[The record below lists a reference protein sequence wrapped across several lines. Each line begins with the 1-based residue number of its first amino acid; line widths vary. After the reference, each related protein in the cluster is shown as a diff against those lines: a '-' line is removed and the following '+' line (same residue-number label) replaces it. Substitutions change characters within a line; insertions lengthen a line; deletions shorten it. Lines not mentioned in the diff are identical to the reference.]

1 MNPTSHPAPVQA
13 RIHSV
18 EPRFPQP
25 KGTAR
30 QLVAPGDQ
38 PREARATQRITT
50 RSTASVRIVLP
61 QAIFDTPALLPGTAQ
76 IKLQLQPRT
85 DAELVTFAEGHAAAL
100 VDNPLFPQPVPSADD
115 FDTRLAAFEAILA
128 EVENLRVQLLN
139 LTQQKDQLRRELEAT
154 FNQRAAYIQLVSQGN
169 PDAIASAGLS
179 TRRPRIRTGTL
190 PPPENL
196 IASVT
201 QIPGQLLLTWETVR
215 GVRSFQLECALLTDG
230 EPPQWTTLY
239 IGGQLRYLATDLT
252 PGQRYAFRLATIG
265 GKDGRSTWSPVVERM
280 VA

>member
-1 MNPTSHPAPVQA
+1 MNPTSHPVPA
-13 RIHSV
+13 RPRTHSA
-18 EPRFPQP
+18 EPRLPQP
-25 KGTAR
+25 QATAR
-30 QLVAPGDQ
+30 HLVSPGHQ
-38 PREARATQRITT
+38 PREARATQRV
-50 RSTASVRIVLP
+50 ASR
-61 QAIFDTPALLPGTAQ
+61 ATPSLREARPLTISDDPTLLPGTAQ
-76 IKLQLQPRT
+76 VKLALQPRT
-85 DAELVTFAEGHAAAL
+85 DAELIRFAEGHAAAL
-100 VDNPLFPQPVPSADD
+100 VDNPLFPHPVPSADD
-115 FDTRLAAFEAILA
+115 FDTRLAAFEALLA

-169 PDAIASAGLS
+169 PEAIASAGLS

-201 QIPGQLLLTWETVR
+201 QIPGQLLLTWDTVR
-215 GVRSFQLECALLTDG
+215 GVRSFQLECALLADG
-230 EPPQWTTLY
+230 EPLPWTTLY
-239 IGGQLRYLATDLT
+239 VGGQLRYLATDLT

-265 GKDGRSTWSPVVERM
+265 GKDGRSAWSPVVERM